1 MVLLAPQE
9 CLWSQRHETGRLGRV
24 MRVAGVLRAGVGTL
38 LAGALVLSVAPA
50 ASADDG
56 ARAAEWPLTAYDAG
70 KLVWPHSTGKGVI
83 VAVVDSGVRAT
94 HVDLTGQVLPGIDYV
109 SGGNGETDQ
118 STDGHGTGIASLIA
132 GHGHGSHDEDG
143 IMGLAP
149 GAKILP
155 VGVGSD
161 ASVTNLVQGIEY
173 AVNHGASVINLSLGT
188 TGFNAQEASAIF
200 YAESKNVVVVAAAGN
215 SGTEEDDYPASYDG
229 VVSVSGVDQNGQ
241 AWSGSTY
248 SSHVVVAAPAVDIV
262 RDDDGSDTQMY
273 KGDGT
278 SYSTAYVSAIAAL
291 IRSAYPSLTAGQV
304 INMIIKGAALPA
316 GLTAPDPHYGY
327 GIARPDQWALWA
339 TMAKNPG
346 PASGPLPQLANPSTP
361 TVAAAA
367 GNSATAN
374 DDDTVALAAL
384 GGGLVVLLLI
394 ILLFV
399 RVSRSRR
406 RKREAADESAALPYQ
421 QQPYAQP
428 AYQPA
433 TQPYAPPQQP
443 GQPSYDPYGQLPQA
457 PQQQPPNYQPPYGNG
472 GGNSNGPYQG

>member
-9 CLWSQRHETGRLGRV
+9 CLWSQRHEKGRLGRF
-24 MRVAGVLRAGVGTL
+24 MRVAGVLRAGVGML
-38 LAGALVLSVAPA
+38 LAGVLVLSAAPT
-50 ASADDG
+50 ASANDG
-56 ARAAEWPLTAYDAG
+56 ARAAEWPLTAYDAVH
-70 KLVWPHSTGKGVI
+70 LVWPHSTGKGVV
-83 VAVVDSGVRAT
+83 VAVIDSGVRAT
-94 HVDLTGQVLPGIDYV
+94 HVDLTGQVLPGVDYLY
-109 SGGNGETDQ
+109 GGNGETDH

-132 GHGHGSHDEDG
+132 GHGHGPGDEDG

-161 ASVTNLVQGIEY
+161 ARAANVAQGIEY
-173 AVNHGASVINLSLGT
+173 AVNHGASVINMSLGAP
-188 TGFNAQEASAIF
+188 GFDAEEASAIF
-200 YAESKNVVVVAAAGN
+200 YAESKNVVIVAAAGN
-215 SGTEEDDYPASYDG
+215 SGTNEDDYPASFSG
-229 VVSVSGVDQNGQ
+229 VVSVSGVDQSGD

-248 SSHVVVAAPAVDIV
+248 GSHVVVAAPAVGIV
-262 RDDDGSDTQMY
+262 RDGNGSDTQMY

-304 INMIIKGAALPA
+304 INMIIKGAALPT

-327 GIARPDQWALWA
+327 GIARPDQWTLWA

-361 TVAAAA
+361 TIAAPV
-367 GNSATAN
+367 GSSGSNDSAI
-374 DDDTVALAAL
+374 ALALL

-472 GGNSNGPYQG
+472 NGGGNSNGPYQG